1 MLLELWNVIAPVL
14 ICTAIG
20 FFWGRSSTPYAAEFV
35 SRAVMNIGAPCLVV
49 SAISQVDIS
58 GQDFAQVAFAAV
70 LIFVGTA
77 ALGVIAI
84 KLFNGKG
91 TGKKDVAKKDVD
103 GRALLS
109 AVVFPN
115 NGNMG
120 LPLCLFAF
128 GEQGL
133 ALGLSFFLVQMT
145 ALMTAGVALMSR
157 ASTGLR
163 AILAD
168 LAKQPL
174 IYAIIIALW
183 LVGSGSRLPLW
194 IDSTVELLAGF
205 TIPLMLITL
214 GVSLSNLTTTG
225 WWRSIVFSTLRIGG
239 GLVFAWVAVSL
250 LGITGTARNV
260 VLLQAIMPA
269 AVFNYLLA
277 LKFDRDPNAVAGV
290 VVASTIMALLA
301 VPLLLTFLL

>member
-1 MLLELWNVIAPVL
+1 
-14 ICTAIG
+14 
-20 FFWGRSSTPYAAEFV
+20 
-35 SRAVMNIGAPCLVV
+35 
-49 SAISQVDIS
+49 
-58 GQDFAQVAFAAV
+58 
-70 LIFVGTA
+70 
-77 ALGVIAI
+77 
-84 KLFNGKG
+84 
-91 TGKKDVAKKDVD
+91 
-103 GRALLS
+103 
-109 AVVFPN
+109 
-115 NGNMG
+115 MG

-163 AILAD
+163 AILVD

-183 LVGSGSRLPLW
+183 LVGTGTRLPVW
-194 IDSTVELLAGF
+194 VDSTVELLAGF

-225 WWRSIVFSTLRIGG
+225 WWRSIVFSILRIGG
-239 GLVFAWVAVSL
+239 GLAFAWVAVSL